1 MRLKEMFQY
10 GKKRDMKTALIDGLN
25 KDQINKMKDISKKIE
40 TLRIAKAAAIVKTK
54 SQSIRAI
61 KEGST
66 PKKDVLAT
74 ARAAALL
81 AVKNTYNVIP
91 HCHPIPIDA
100 IAIDFELKGTEVIIT
115 AEVKSIYKTGCE
127 MEALYGVS
135 VAALTIYDMLKP
147 IDKEISI
154 SGIKLLSKSGGK
166 SDYKD
171 MMTLSNAAVVVISDS
186 VSAGK
191 KKDASGIVIKKKLGD
206 MKINVKKYMVIPDDK
221 AIINDKIKNLS
232 KKGIDLII
240 TTGGTGLSQR
250 DITPDAIKPLLD
262 KEIHGIMEAS
272 RSYGQKR
279 MPYAMLSRGIAG
291 MIGKTLVITLPGS
304 PGGVSDSMEALFPY
318 VLHVMKIMK
327 KNFRHA

>member
-1 MRLKEMFQY
+1 
-10 GKKRDMKTALIDGLN
+10 MKTALIDGLI
-25 KDQINKMKDISKKIE
+25 KVKINKMKDISDKIE
-40 TLRIAKAAAIVKTK
+40 TLRIAKAVAVVKAK

-61 KEGST
+61 KEGSA

-74 ARAAALL
+74 AHAAALL

-100 IAIDFELKGTEVIIT
+100 IDIDFELKSTEVRIT
-115 AEVKSIYKTGCE
+115 AEVKSNYKTGCE

-147 IDKEISI
+147 IDKGISI
-154 SGIKLLSKSGGK
+154 SGIKLLFKSGGK
-166 SDYKD
+166 SDYID
-171 MMTLSNAAVVVISDS
+171 IMSGINAALVVISDS
-186 VSAGK
+186 VSTGK
-191 KKDASGIVIKKKLGD
+191 RKDESGILIKGKLRD
-206 MKINVKKYMVIPDDK
+206 MGIDVRKYLVIPDDM
-221 AIINDKIKNLS
+221 AIINNRIKNLS

-279 MPYAMLSRGIAG
+279 MPYAMLSRGVAG
-291 MIGKTLVITLPGS
+291 MIGNTLIITLPGS
-304 PGGVSDSMEALFPY
+304 PDGVSDSMEALFPY
-318 VLHVMKIMK
+318 VLHVMKVMK

>member
-1 MRLKEMFQY
+1 
-10 GKKRDMKTALIDGLN
+10 
-25 KDQINKMKDISKKIE
+25 MKDISKKIE
-40 TLRIAKAAAIVKTK
+40 TLRIAKALAVVKAK

-100 IAIDFELKGTEVIIT
+100 ITTDFDLKSTEVIIT

-154 SGIKLLSKSGGK
+154 SEIKLLSKSGGK

-171 MMTLSNAAVVVISDS
+171 IMTGLNAAVVVISDS
-186 VSAGK
+186 VSKGK
-191 KKDASGIVIKKKLGD
+191 KKDVSGILIKEKLRD
-206 MKINVKKYMVIPDDK
+206 MGINVKKYLVIPDEK
-221 AIINDKIKNLS
+221 AFINNKIKNLS
-232 KKGIDLII
+232 EGGIELII

-250 DITPDAIKPLLD
+250 DSTPEAINPLLD
-262 KEIHGIMEAS
+262 KEIHGIMEAA
-272 RSYGQKR
+272 RSYGQKK

-304 PGGVSDSMEALFPY
+304 PNGVSDSMEALFPY
-318 VLHVMKIMK
+318 VLHIMKVVK
-327 KNFRHA
+327 KNFQHA